1 MQEVMS
7 AWTSE
12 GDEKVTAVKPMAV
25 YEAELGD
32 KDTTGNAK
40 DDLDNADGAMRMSKD
55 SIESSMHISKYI
67 LSDNELK
74 AMAFHAETL
83 LRDKSPWH
91 TMSNL
96 KLLASK
102 AKARDECVY
111 IMQKMLDLAVTDPS
125 QAQWSSRAL
134 SPRNQKGLFDKWT
147 TEKKRWR
154 CCCTTHWM
162 ASTSQPMRRL
172 ECANCSPVR
181 KYTETTQAT
190 RQDC

>member
-1 MQEVMS
+1 MS

-12 GDEKVTAVKPMAV
+12 GDERVTALKLMAV

-55 SIESSMHISKYI
+55 TIESSMHISKHI

-96 KLLASK
+96 KPLASK
-102 AKARDECVY
+102 SK
-111 IMQKMLDLAVTDPS
+111 IT
-125 QAQWSSRAL
+125 
-134 SPRNQKGLFDKWT
+134 G
-147 TEKKRWR
+147 
-154 CCCTTHWM
+154 
-162 ASTSQPMRRL
+162 
-172 ECANCSPVR
+172 
-181 KYTETTQAT
+181 
-190 RQDC
+190 

>member
-1 MQEVMS
+1 MMNYWSGGNIWFVRQQNSFKWTIRRDAFLSINKRRTMVKSGRGAKRSGLQVVQEVMS

-12 GDEKVTAVKPMAV
+12 GDEKVTALKLMAV

-55 SIESSMHISKYI
+55 TIESSMHISKHI

-102 AKARDECVY
+102 SK
-111 IMQKMLDLAVTDPS
+111 
-125 QAQWSSRAL
+125 
-134 SPRNQKGLFDKWT
+134 
-147 TEKKRWR
+147 
-154 CCCTTHWM
+154 
-162 ASTSQPMRRL
+162 STG
-172 ECANCSPVR
+172 
-181 KYTETTQAT
+181 
-190 RQDC
+190 